1 MFADAI
7 KALGFYHAYKAGIS
21 FGKDDMIIPDTK
33 ENLISETSEQI
44 TKFEKQY
51 NDGLITNREKYNKV
65 IDTWAKCT
73 DKVAQEMMNEISSVK
88 VDPVTKRELPIN

>member
-1 MFADAI
+1 MWNLLPKNKDLKFSLVNRILAKKELSELIDVVYRYCGQKDTVLFADAI

-44 TKFEKQY
+44 SKF
-51 NDGLITNREKYNKV
+51 
-65 IDTWAKCT
+65 
-73 DKVAQEMMNEISSVK
+73 
-88 VDPVTKRELPIN
+88 